1 MPGTVITFYSYKG
14 GVGRSF
20 AVANIAV
27 ILAQWGARVLA
38 VDWDIEA
45 PGLNHFFAEAAPSH
59 PAGVLDFIEDCRKGE
74 PRSWDAYATPLT
86 LQDGTQGL
94 KLMPAMASSGADYTD
109 RVQHLDWDEL
119 YEKHKF
125 GARLEA
131 MRAQWVEKFDFVLV
145 DSRTGVTDFSGLL
158 TAQLPD
164 VLAFMFTAN
173 AQSLEGCANIAR
185 RAMEARRKL
194 PVNRPALLPL
204 PIPARFEQREEYE
217 RAQQWRTRF
226 ASDLAPFFDR
236 WRPVSADPVK
246 LIDHLTIPYVPR
258 WTFGE
263 DLSALQEPAGPA
275 GTRTTSH
282 AVSFA
287 LETIAALLAQGFAKI
302 DLLVSS
308 RDEYVHAARASIKG
322 RQAASLKVSQGF
334 LLVSGRRHLGDG
346 RHCRHAVGRR
356 V

>member
-1 MPGTVITFYSYKG
+1 M
-14 GVGRSF
+14 
-20 AVANIAV
+20 
-27 ILAQWGARVLA
+27 
-38 VDWDIEA
+38 
-45 PGLNHFFAEAAPSH
+45 
-59 PAGVLDFIEDCRKGE
+59 
-74 PRSWDAYATPLT
+74 
-86 LQDGTQGL
+86 
-94 KLMPAMASSGADYTD
+94 
-109 RVQHLDWDEL
+109 
-119 YEKHKF
+119 
-125 GARLEA
+125 
-131 MRAQWVEKFDFVLV
+131 
-145 DSRTGVTDFSGLL
+145 

-246 LIDHLTIPYVPR
+246 LIDQLTIPYVPR

-275 GTRTTSH
+275 GTRTASH

-322 RQAASLKVSQGF
+322 RQAASLKSAKVFCSFPGGDIPVMDAIVNTLSTAGFNPLSIEKQDIGSDVSAATTTAIEGADAYLIVMGPTQSQWQAVEIAAILRQTLRSDQRKPIIPVVLPGGEKTFYSSRLADFQVLELDPAQGSVAQQLSPMIERLKP
-334 LLVSGRRHLGDG
+334 LLEGKTELF
-346 RHCRHAVGRR
+346 AA
-356 V
+356 